1 MIETNSWKNGKKLF
15 QQTQR
20 NHVVWW
26 VILSQTFSKFGIFF
40 SLLCYYVRG
49 ILCTFHFA
57 QKMNFSIKEEI
68 SVNVTKSTGNC
79 GFGHIFWRYPE
90 WKTSFFVQC
99 HVHKCYWFLLTIF
112 FNLTK
117 FGPTISI
124 LLLRLSEY
132 RFDFAL
138 PCA

>member
-1 MIETNSWKNGKKLF
+1 MKQIPGKMERNYSNKLREIMWYGESF
-15 QQTQR
+15 FLRLFR
-20 NHVVWW
+20 NLGYFSAFF
-26 VILSQTFSKFGIFF
+26 VIMFVEYFARFTLHKKWIFPLRI
-40 SLLCYYVRG
+40 S
-49 ILCTFHFA
+49 
-57 QKMNFSIKEEI
+57 

>member
-1 MIETNSWKNGKKLF
+1 MKQIPGKMERNYSNKLREIMWYGESF
-15 QQTQR
+15 FLRLFR
-20 NHVVWW
+20 NLGYFSAFF
-26 VILSQTFSKFGIFF
+26 VIMFVEYFARFTLHKKWIFPLRI
-40 SLLCYYVRG
+40 S
-49 ILCTFHFA
+49 
-57 QKMNFSIKEEI
+57 

-138 PCA
+138 PCG

>member
-1 MIETNSWKNGKKLF
+1 MKQIPGKMERNYSNKLREIMWYGESFFLRLF
-15 QQTQR
+15 Q
-20 NHVVWW
+20 NLGYFSAFC
-26 VILSQTFSKFGIFF
+26 VIMFVEYFLRFTLHKKWIFPLRI
-40 SLLCYYVRG
+40 S
-49 ILCTFHFA
+49 
-57 QKMNFSIKEEI
+57 

-112 FNLTK
+112 LNLTK